1 MRNVLS
7 IEELCLP
14 DAVSAAYLARCR
26 VELGDS
32 LASHCIV
39 RRPASSTLNANGGVN
54 DINSKLSDNL
64 Y

>member
-7 IEELCLP
+7 MEELCLP
-14 DAVSAAYLARCR
+14 DAVSAAYSVRCR
-26 VELGDS
+26 VALRDS
-32 LASHCIV
+32 LARHCII
-39 RRPASSTLNANGGVN
+39 RRPASCILNANGWDN